1 MDITRK
7 VANPFSS
14 LFAGSE
20 AAKVIDFLLS
30 REQHQ
35 TVDEIH
41 AGTLASVNTVNKI
54 IENLLDIDVVGIS
67 ARRVESLQNKD
78 NRTKD
83 ENTYYIREDT
93 DTGKAIRDLWYH
105 LKRVLE
111 TEQFDSNSDSDS
123 SSSSSAD

>member
-1 MDITRK
+1 
-7 VANPFSS
+7 
-14 LFAGSE
+14 
-20 AAKVIDFLLS
+20 
-30 REQHQ
+30 
-35 TVDEIH
+35 VDEIH
-41 AGTLASVNTVNKI
+41 AGTLASVNTINKI

-111 TEQFDSNSDSDS
+111 TEQFDSSS
-123 SSSSSAD
+123 SSSSSAAAAAD